1 MFICA
6 KLILYHFFNSIF
18 PPNCNIAV
26 EMEHWFQSESIDFCK
41 VEPQALDTFKNL
53 DSSAQNI
60 LLTHPGSLSG
70 GYAYHVFVYAA
81 KELIHTNNA
90 PVQFQPVK

>member
-1 MFICA
+1 
-6 KLILYHFFNSIF
+6 
-18 PPNCNIAV
+18 
-26 EMEHWFQSESIDFCK
+26 MEHWFQSESIDFCK
-41 VEPQALDTFKNL
+41 IEPQALDTFRNL
-53 DSSAQNI
+53 DSSAQNN